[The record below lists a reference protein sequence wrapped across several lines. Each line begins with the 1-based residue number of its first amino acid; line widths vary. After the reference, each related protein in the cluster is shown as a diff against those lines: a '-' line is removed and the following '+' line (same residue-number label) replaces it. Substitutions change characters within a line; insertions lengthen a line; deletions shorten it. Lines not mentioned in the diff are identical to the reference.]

1 MNFHEKIAVQLYSV
15 RKEME
20 ANLEETLR
28 LLSELGVKNVQLDGM
43 RGNPPLEVA
52 RVLKKYDLNVVG
64 MHIKHDRF
72 FNDLDG
78 IIEEAYLFDCK
89 TIYDKYIEE
98 EDQNEAGYR
107 KTKRALLDVAY
118 KLSPLGFRVGL
129 HNPEY
134 DFKTEIDGRMMMDF
148 VTDPEN
154 GISIYAEPDTYWIS
168 ASDIDPVEYIK
179 RYSGR
184 APIIHMKDYIP
195 GFDLTDMDNNL
206 TEIGS
211 GTVDF
216 KSVIE
221 WGEQNGVE
229 YYCIEQDRSKLDMFK
244 SLEVSLNALKNIQI
258 SGC

>member
-1 MNFHEKIAVQLYSV
+1 MSFHDKIAIQLYSV

-20 ANLEETLR
+20 ADLEGTLR
-28 LLSELGVKNVQLDGM
+28 RVSELGVKNVQLDGM

-52 RVLKKYDLNVVG
+52 RLLKKYNLNVVG

-72 FNDLDG
+72 FSDLDG
-78 IIEEAYLFDCK
+78 IIYEACLFDCK

-118 KLSPLGFRVGL
+118 KLAPLGFRVGL

-134 DFKTEIDGRMMMDF
+134 DFKTKIAGRMMMDF
-148 VTDPEN
+148 ITDPEA
-154 GISIYAEPDTYWIS
+154 GVSIYAEPDTYWIS
-168 ASDIDPVEYIK
+168 ASNVDPVEYIK

-184 APIIHMKDYIP
+184 APIVHMKDYIP
-195 GFDLTDMDNNL
+195 GFEMTDMDNNL
-206 TEIGS
+206 TEIGFGS
-211 GTVDF
+211 VDF
-216 KSVIE
+216 KSIIE

-229 YYCIEQDRSKLDMFK
+229 FYCIEQDRSKMDMFD
-244 SLEVSLNALKNIQI
+244 SLATSMKALKAIQI
-258 SGC
+258 